1 MAVSKR
7 ALVGG
12 MSVAALLAA
21 AIPIAIP
28 SVQKHEGVWY
38 TAKIDQIG
46 TGKPVTW
53 CYGETEGPVKVGQQF
68 TPKECTG
75 MLAKK
80 LVRYATS
87 AVSCIYSPISAKML
101 ASFIDFNYNVGEYR
115 FCHSNVIEKLN
126 ATPPDYV
133 GACEGMR
140 VYTRAGGRFRQ
151 GLLNRRIDEIALCR
165 DGIPA
170 AKAGRIE

>member
-1 MAVSKR
+1 MAPTKR
-7 ALVGG
+7 QPVGG
-12 MSVAALLAA
+12 MSVAALIAA

-53 CYGETEGPVKVGQQF
+53 CYGETEGPVKVGQRF
-68 TPKECTG
+68 TPRECTQ
-75 MLAKK
+75 MLSKK
-80 LVRYATS
+80 LVRYANS
-87 AVSCIYSPISAKML
+87 AVSCIYVPISAKML

-115 FCHSNVIEKLN
+115 FCHSSTVELLN
-126 ATPPDYV
+126 KREYEA
-133 GACEGMR
+133 ACEGMR
-140 VYTRAGGRFRQ
+140 KYTLSGGRFRQ
-151 GLLNRRIDEIALCR
+151 GLLNRRIDEIALCS